1 MADFVQEAYH
11 ISQSR
16 FCFPES
22 EKERNELD
30 EGVVGSD
37 RPWRSK

>member
-11 ISQSR
+11 VANSR
-16 FCFPES
+16 FRFPES
-22 EKERNELD
+22 EKEKNELG
-30 EGVVGSD
+30 ERVVGSD